1 MQCYN
6 VKWSFYVDQSREITF
21 ALRPLAASLLIVSA
35 AMLTA
40 CGGSSS
46 SDNPHEHTDID
57 TAGRLALFDTDA
69 SQLKVLDLDNSEVLA
84 SMAMDGE
91 APRLYAS
98 PGNRYAVA
106 IQRGEDLV
114 SFVDGGLYTEDHGDH
129 MHGLCRDA
137 EHAVPDPERSQADAL
152 FRR

>member
-1 MQCYN
+1 M
-6 VKWSFYVDQSREITF
+6 FDQSREFTF

-98 PGNRYAVA
+98 PVTGMQLPFSVVKIWSLLWTVGSIPKITA
-106 IQRGEDLV
+106 I
-114 SFVDGGLYTEDHGDH
+114 TC
-129 MHGLCRDA
+129 MTM
-137 EHAVPDPERSQADAL
+137 P
-152 FRR
+152 RRRACCP